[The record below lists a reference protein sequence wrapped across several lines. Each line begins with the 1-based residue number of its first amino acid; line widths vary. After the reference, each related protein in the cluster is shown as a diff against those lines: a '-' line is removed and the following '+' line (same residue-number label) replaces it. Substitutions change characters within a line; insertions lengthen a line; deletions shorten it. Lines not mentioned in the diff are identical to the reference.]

1 MLVNSRKD
9 LIDLIN
15 QGKIKGSLTLGTLIL
30 ALGGT
35 FLDAYDFGSIG
46 IGVVQLTQQLHLTS
60 LEIGSLT
67 ASMAF
72 GALFGALIGG
82 KIIDKSGRMM
92 MFVIDLVLFVLG
104 AIGSALSINIYMLM
118 FFRVLL
124 GLGVGIDF
132 PVALSMIAEVSN
144 IKNKGRNV
152 NLWQS
157 MWYISTVLVYIIAF
171 VLYLNYNIFGI
182 NVWRYVIGFGAIPA
196 LIIVILRYKYMG
208 ESPLWVFSR
217 GSVKEINEYLKKE
230 NYTGIEVKTLGS
242 PITTRGF
249 KTLFTKKY
257 RKRTMLSASMAIEE
271 SMEYYSIA
279 FYLPVTLVLLF
290 KGDVLIAL
298 LATAAINVAGIF
310 GGTLQSIFT
319 FKIKIKKLAMI
330 GLMGVFISLLI
341 LGITGPTIIIAAS
354 IILLLSFV
362 FFHSFGQGSQ
372 AMTIGT
378 LSYPVNIRGKGSGFT
393 QTMVRVGSII
403 GFFAFPLLKASIGLY
418 KTILVISIFPLIVFL
433 ITLFI
438 KWDPTDLNVDDEEF
452 SDSESGGNPEP
463 NAN

>member
-182 NVWRYVIGFGAIPA
+182 NV
-196 LIIVILRYKYMG
+196 
-208 ESPLWVFSR
+208 
-217 GSVKEINEYLKKE
+217 
-230 NYTGIEVKTLGS
+230 
-242 PITTRGF
+242 
-249 KTLFTKKY
+249 
-257 RKRTMLSASMAIEE
+257 
-271 SMEYYSIA
+271 
-279 FYLPVTLVLLF
+279 
-290 KGDVLIAL
+290 
-298 LATAAINVAGIF
+298 
-310 GGTLQSIFT
+310 
-319 FKIKIKKLAMI
+319 
-330 GLMGVFISLLI
+330 
-341 LGITGPTIIIAAS
+341 
-354 IILLLSFV
+354 
-362 FFHSFGQGSQ
+362 
-372 AMTIGT
+372 
-378 LSYPVNIRGKGSGFT
+378 
-393 QTMVRVGSII
+393 
-403 GFFAFPLLKASIGLY
+403 
-418 KTILVISIFPLIVFL
+418 
-433 ITLFI
+433 
-438 KWDPTDLNVDDEEF
+438 
-452 SDSESGGNPEP
+452 
-463 NAN
+463 